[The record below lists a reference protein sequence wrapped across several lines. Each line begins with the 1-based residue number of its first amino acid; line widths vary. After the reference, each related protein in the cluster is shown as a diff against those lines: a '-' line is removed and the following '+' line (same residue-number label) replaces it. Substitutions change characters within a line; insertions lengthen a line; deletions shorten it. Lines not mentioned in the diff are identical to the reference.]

1 MIYNNK
7 DLTEKSIVG
16 FFEKNIF
23 VKILKNEE

>member
-1 MIYNNK
+1 MIYNNN
-7 DLTEKSIVG
+7 DHTEKIIVG